1 MPSQIQLAGGPEVD
15 DEDPEVISLQVQG
28 EEVDETGI
36 SSSEEE
42 DESGPPL

>member
-15 DEDPEVISLQVQG
+15 DDPEVISLQLQGG
-28 EEVDETGI
+28 EENETGV

-42 DESGPPL
+42 DGPGPPL